1 LPEQAPLI
9 SAPGAPA
16 PEGGQAEWFSGAGGA
31 RLRAAIF
38 PTGGAALGSV
48 VVSPGRTE
56 PIEKYFETVG
66 DLNARG
72 FAVLVHDWRG
82 QGLSQRLLRDRLAGH
97 AAGYKD
103 FLADYQSLLDV
114 FETRL
119 PQPWIALGHSMGG
132 CLTLLALA
140 TGEGRFSG
148 AMLSSPMLGI
158 ATGTMPARAA
168 RALARLQTVFGRGG
182 TAAQSSGNATA
193 GPTPFEDNVLT
204 HDRRRYERNLAL
216 FEACPDLALGG
227 PTWGW
232 VEFAF
237 SAIGVLQRGPGTA
250 SIRIPVT
257 IAAASD
263 EKLVDNNGLRVVVG
277 RLPGARLVEIPGAF
291 HEILQETDEV
301 RAMFWRE
308 FDALVARSGVTYSL

>member
-1 LPEQAPLI
+1 MPEQAPLI

-16 PEGGQAEWFSGAGGA
+16 PGGGEAEWFSGAGGA

-38 PTGGAALGSV
+38 PTSGAALGSV

-56 PIEKYFETVG
+56 PIEKYFETVR
-66 DLNARG
+66 DLNGRG

-103 FLADYQSLLDV
+103 FLADYQSLLDA
-114 FETRL
+114 FEARL

-158 ATGTMPARAA
+158 ATGATPARAA
-168 RALARLQTVFGRGG
+168 RALARLQAVLGRGG
-182 TAAQSSGNATA
+182 TAAQSSASA
-193 GPTPFEDNVLT
+193 APTPFEDNVLT
-204 HDRRRYERNLAL
+204 HDQGRYERNLAL
-216 FEACPDLALGG
+216 IVACPDLALGG

-232 VEFAF
+232 VDFAF
-237 SAIGVLQRGPGTA
+237 SAISVLQRGPGTA
-250 SIRIPVT
+250 SVRIPVT
-257 IAAASD
+257 IAFAGD
-263 EKLVDNNGLRVVVG
+263 EKLVDNNGLRMVAG
-277 RLPGARLVEIPGAF
+277 RLPAARLVEIPGAF

-301 RAMFWRE
+301 RAIFWKE
-308 FDALVARSGVTYSL
+308 FEALAARSGVTESA